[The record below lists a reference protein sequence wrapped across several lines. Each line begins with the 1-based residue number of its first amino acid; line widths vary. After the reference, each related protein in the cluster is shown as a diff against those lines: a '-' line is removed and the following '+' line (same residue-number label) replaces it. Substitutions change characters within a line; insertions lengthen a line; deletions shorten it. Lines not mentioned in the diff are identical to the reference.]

1 MKMAAAKALASIA
14 RLPIPDEVKL
24 AFPGRDFTFGR
35 DYVIPTPFDPR
46 LIEIL
51 PVEVAKAA
59 QLSGIAKFPIED
71 YELYR
76 AQLKKRLNPPKIQES

>member
-14 RLPIPDEVKL
+14 KLPIPDEVKL
-24 AFPGRDFTFGR
+24 AFPGRQFIFGR

-59 QLSGIAKFPIED
+59 HLSGIAKFPIEN

-76 AQLKKRLNPPKIQES
+76 TQLKKRVNPHK